1 MSSIISDAPERAI
14 FIISSTITTN
24 GTSVALKIICER
36 LLLVLFVT
44 ENKMKKTYS
53 VMLNDVAIM
62 IQPDNNSFE

>member
-14 FIISSTITTN
+14 FIISSTIITN

-36 LLLVLFVT
+36 SLLVLFVT